1 MTEFQEFPKM
11 LYHPKTNDQVIVR
24 SADEES
30 AQLEAWGVEEPKIP
44 LRVAQEVDVWGA
56 SKPKAAPKAGASKP
70 KAS

>member
-30 AQLEAWGVEEPKIP
+30 AQLEAWGVSDAPLIP
-44 LRVAQEVDVWGA
+44 LISSGEGGA